1 VASTR
6 GHIRLRMVANIT
18 GDLMLVALFDRWRSL
33 PEPGDCVT
41 VVPHAEA
48 FGGAVQ
54 DLPQTTRKA
63 QTGR

>member
-1 VASTR
+1 
-6 GHIRLRMVANIT
+6 MVANIT

-41 VVPHAEA
+41 VVSYAEA